1 MHYNVSKLFLLK
13 TRYRDESSS
22 SLWTLDY
29 PPYFAYFEYI
39 LSLVARYLLWIE
51 DDNPG
56 VS

>member
-1 MHYNVSKLFLLK
+1 MFLLK